1 MLRYHAVSGVDPSR
15 RLMPSI
21 ATWCHFLIFFEGCH
35 VFWTCR
41 KFYVSFCMSR
51 AMFHLMTFQQFP
63 TAFLD
68 HFITMCLLCFHTVF
82 LYCHILSLRMWQ
94 VSNGWPQAPRPCSR
108 PRGATGRMR
117 TGEDVEIVEIRWNM
131 LKALKALNRE
141 LFETSEIWNLYWLV
155 PMSWKLLNPFLTAS
169 SFGLWKD
176 VLSNSWWKQWK
187 LWVCT
192 AWAFRA
198 HRWER
203 WKSARMQQRFC
214 RSPETSRTRAS
225 YFQMWFGKIWRRMHD
240 ARNRLMRSS
249 HTSPLPSP

>member
-21 ATWCHFLIFFEGCH
+21 ATWCHFLRDVMFSEHVASSMYPSVCQCH
-35 VFWTCR
+35 VPLHELPTISNRVSWPLYY
-41 KFYVSFCMSR
+41 YVF
-51 AMFHLMTFQQFP
+51 AMFSHGVSILS
-63 TAFLD
+63 
-68 HFITMCLLCFHTVF
+68 HTVTAHVAGEQWVTSGAKTLF
-82 LYCHILSLRMWQ
+82 KTAGGHRADANGRRCWNCWNTLKYVEGIEGVEQRTFWNLR
-94 VSNGWPQAPRPCSR
+94 
-108 PRGATGRMR
+108 
-117 TGEDVEIVEIRWNM
+117 D
-131 LKALKALNRE
+131 LK
-141 LFETSEIWNLYWLV
+141 LYWLV

-176 VLSNSWWKQWK
+176 VLLNSWWKQWK

-192 AWAFRA
+192 AWVFRA

-225 YFQMWFGKIWRRMHD
+225 YFQLWFGKIWRRMHD

-249 HTSPLPSP
+249 HTSLLPSP